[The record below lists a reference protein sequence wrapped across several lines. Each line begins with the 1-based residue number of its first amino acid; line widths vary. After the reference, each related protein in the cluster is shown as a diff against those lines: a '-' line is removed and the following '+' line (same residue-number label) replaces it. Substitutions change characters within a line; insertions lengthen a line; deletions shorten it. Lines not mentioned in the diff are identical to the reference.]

1 MFLVPFRPSTSAGW
15 PLPIFRNSFLSPSG
29 SWKSRSHAGAPPP
42 FFLSPP
48 HLFPRPPPWLRP
60 PLSPPWRI
68 RRQGASAFLE
78 RLVLHEAPRVGAVGR
93 CPLGSWRLCAGVP
106 PRPARG
112 GEPGL
117 EAAPGRP
124 RAGRAPASG
133 LFPALAPGV
142 GSIGSRRRRTTGGA
156 PLFQGVAAG
165 IGFIFAHL
173 GVLEHNNWPW
183 KVGGGSGVHAP
194 SPLAA
199 EPQFAHL

>member
-1 MFLVPFRPSTSAGW
+1 MY
-15 PLPIFRNSFLSPSG
+15 
-29 SWKSRSHAGAPPP
+29 
-42 FFLSPP
+42 
-48 HLFPRPPPWLRP
+48 LFGRPPLRAGRCLFLETLFSALRGVGRAGVTPARP
-60 PLSPPWRI
+60 PLSSSLLRTSSRARRPGFAHLFPPPWRI

-183 KVGGGSGVHAP
+183 KVGGSGVHAP